1 MHAPTLDD
9 DATGLAKWLPMPFVA
24 LGVAM
29 IIVDAT
35 IVNVAVPTIIRE
47 LGVSANTAE
56 WFNSIYS
63 LVFAS
68 LLITLGHTGDVWGRR
83 KLFACGVVV
92 FVAASLVAATAPTS
106 GILILGRFLQGI
118 GGAMILP
125 TTLSTV
131 NAIYKG
137 KDRAVAFAI
146 WGSTIGGMAAVGPL
160 LGGWL
165 TTDYSW
171 RWAFL
176 INVPVGIIVL
186 AGIYF
191 AVPETKDPGVRKGI
205 DWTGNL
211 LVIVGFATLVF
222 GLIEAPHY
230 GWWSQTQ
237 SLSLG
242 SWTWPANWLSP
253 VPAAF
258 AIAAVALIAFTFV
271 EASRAKRHKVVL
283 VNLDLFKIRSFAA
296 GNVAVTVVAFGEFG
310 LLFVLPLFLQGVLGF
325 SALDTGWLFLSLA
338 IGSFVVG
345 GATPQLA
352 KRISPRGIARLGL
365 AFEIIGIAGLGATLS
380 ATVSVWVMAAWLLV
394 YGMGVGMATA
404 QLTGVILVDV
414 PVEESG
420 QASGIQSTSRQVGSA
435 LGVAVLGSILLTM
448 LASKTTAALAA
459 VPGIPKSVSDQVVH
473 VVSSSGG
480 AAIGSLGS
488 MPDGTAIVAA
498 ASSAAVDAARA
509 VSFAAA
515 GFIFLGLIATL
526 LLPRATDD
534 STDGA
539 TDDQVPT
546 GASSPVEAN

>member
-1 MHAPTLDD
+1 MDAPALDH
-9 DATGLAKWLPMPFVA
+9 DATGMAKWLPMPFVA
-24 LGVAM
+24 LGVSM

-47 LGVSANTAE
+47 FHVSANTSE

-83 KLFACGVVV
+83 KLFASGVVV

-106 GILILGRFLQGI
+106 GVLILGRFLQGI

-131 NAIYKG
+131 NAIYQG
-137 KDRAVAFAI
+137 RDRAVAFAI

-165 TTDYSW
+165 TTDFSW

-176 INVPVGIIVL
+176 INVPVGVVVL
-186 AGIYF
+186 VGILL
-191 AVPETKDPGVRKGI
+191 AVPETKDPHVRRGI

-211 LVIVGFATLVF
+211 LVIVGFASLVF
-222 GLIEAPHY
+222 GLIEGEHY
-230 GWWSQTQ
+230 GWWSQTE

-242 SWTWPANWLSP
+242 SSTWPSGWPSP
-253 VPAAF
+253 VPVAF
-258 AIAAVALIAFTFV
+258 AIAIVALSSFVLV
-271 EASRAKRHKVVL
+271 EAHRATRSKVVL
-283 VNLDLFKIRSFAA
+283 VNLELFKIRSFAA

-352 KRISPRGIARLGL
+352 KRISPRGVARTGL
-365 AFEIIGIAGLGATLS
+365 VFEIIGIAGLGATLS
-380 ATVSVWVMAAWLLV
+380 ATVSVWVMAAWLFV

-435 LGVAVLGSILLTM
+435 LGVAVLGAILLST
-448 LASKTTAALAA
+448 LASKTTSALRA
-459 VPGIPKSVSDQVVH
+459 VPGFSQAVSDQVVH
-473 VVSSSGG
+473 IVRASGG

-488 MPDGTAIVAA
+488 LPDGTAVVAA
-498 ASSAAVDAARA
+498 ASGAAVDAARA
-509 VSFAAA
+509 VAFAAA
-515 GFIFLGLIATL
+515 GFILLGLIATL
-526 LLPRATDD
+526 LLP
-534 STDGA
+534 
-539 TDDQVPT
+539 PT
-546 GASSPVEAN
+546 GKDPSDSSPSAGAPAATGED

>member
-1 MHAPTLDD
+1 MRAPTIDD

-24 LGVAM
+24 LGVSM

-47 LGVSANTAE
+47 LHVSANTAE

-83 KLFACGVVV
+83 RLFGTGVIV
-92 FVAASLVAATAPTS
+92 FVAASLVAATAPTGS
-106 GILILGRFLQGI
+106 ILILGRFLQGI

-131 NAIYKG
+131 NAIYQG

-146 WGSTIGGMAAVGPL
+146 WGSTIGGMAAIGPL

-176 INVPVGIIVL
+176 INVPIGLLVLVGI
-186 AGIYF
+186 AF
-191 AVPETKDPGVRKGI
+191 AVPETRDPHVRRGI

-211 LVIVGFATLVF
+211 LVVVGFATLVF
-222 GLIEAPHY
+222 GLIEGEHY
-230 GWWSQTQ
+230 GWWGQTE
-237 SLSLG
+237 SLTLG
-242 SWTWPANWLSP
+242 SWSWPAGWPSP
-253 VPAAF
+253 VPVAF
-258 AIAAVALIAFTFV
+258 AIAAVALITFYFV
-271 EASRAKRHKVVL
+271 ERSRARRSKVVL
-283 VNLDLFKIRSFAA
+283 VNLELFGIRSFAA

-352 KRISPRGIARLGL
+352 KTDQPTRRGPDRPRLRDHRHHRARCLVEHDGQRVGHGRLAVRLRHGCRHGYGPADRGHPRRRAGRGIRS
-365 AFEIIGIAGLGATLS
+365 GLGHPVHLPPGRLS
-380 ATVSVWVMAAWLLV
+380 ARRGHTRLDPPDRAGVEDDVGACKLPGVSHAV
-394 YGMGVGMATA
+394 
-404 QLTGVILVDV
+404 
-414 PVEESG
+414 
-420 QASGIQSTSRQVGSA
+420 SA
-435 LGVAVLGSILLTM
+435 
-448 LASKTTAALAA
+448 
-459 VPGIPKSVSDQVVH
+459 QVVH
-473 VVSSSGG
+473 IVRSSGG
-480 AAIGSLGS
+480 AAISSLGS
-488 MPDGTAIVAA
+488 QPDGTAIMRA
-498 ASSAAVDAARA
+498 ASGAAVDAARA

-515 GFIFLGLIATL
+515 GFIFLGLVATL
-526 LLPRATDD
+526 LLPPTADAHADD
-534 STDGA
+534 DRTA
-539 TDDQVPT
+539 H
-546 GASSPVEAN
+546 AA

>member
-1 MHAPTLDD
+1 MRAPTIDV
-9 DATGLAKWLPMPFVA
+9 DATGVAKWLPMPFVA
-24 LGVAM
+24 LGVSM

-47 LGVSANTAE
+47 LHVSANTAE

-83 KLFACGVVV
+83 KLFATGVVV
-92 FVAASLVAATAPTS
+92 FVAASLVAATAPT
-106 GILILGRFLQGI
+106 GAILILGRFLQGI

-137 KDRAVAFAI
+137 KDSAVAFAI
-146 WGSTIGGMAAVGPL
+146 WGSTIGGMAAIGPL

-165 TTDYSW
+165 TTDFSW

-176 INVPVGIIVL
+176 INVPIGLIVL
-186 AGIYF
+186 AGIVF
-191 AVPETKDPGVRKGI
+191 AVPETRDPHVRNGI

-211 LVIVGFATLVF
+211 LVIVGFASLVF
-222 GLIEAPHY
+222 GLIEGEHY
-230 GWWSQTQ
+230 GWWSQTD

-242 SWTWPANWLSP
+242 SWAWPTGWPSP
-253 VPAAF
+253 VPMAF
-258 AIAAVALIAFTFV
+258 AIAAVALVAFYVV
-271 EASRAKRHKVVL
+271 ERSRAKRSKVVL
-283 VNLDLFKIRSFAA
+283 VNLELFRIRSFAA

-352 KRISPRGIARLGL
+352 KRISPRGVARTGL
-365 AFEIIGIAGLGATLS
+365 VFEIIGITGLGASLS
-380 ATVSVWVMAAWLLV
+380 TTVSVWVMAGWLFV

-448 LASKTTAALAA
+448 LVSKTTSALAA
-459 VPGIPKSVSDQVVH
+459 LPGVSHTVSDRVVH
-473 VVSSSGG
+473 IVRSSGG
-480 AAIGSLGS
+480 AAINSLGS
-488 MPDGTAIVAA
+488 QPNGTAIVHA
-498 ASSAAVDAARA
+498 ASDAAVDAART

-515 GFIFLGLIATL
+515 GFIFLGLVATL
-526 LLPRATDD
+526 LLPPATD
-534 STDGA
+534 A
-539 TDDQVPT
+539 QNDDLP
-546 GASSPVEAN
+546 AHAA

>member
-1 MHAPTLDD
+1 MRAPTIDD
-9 DATGLAKWLPMPFVA
+9 DATGLARWLPMPFVA
-24 LGVAM
+24 LGVSM

-47 LGVSANTAE
+47 LHVSANTAE

-83 KLFACGVVV
+83 RLFATGVVV
-92 FVAASLVAATAPTS
+92 FVAASLVAATAPT
-106 GILILGRFLQGI
+106 GAILILGRFLQGI

-146 WGSTIGGMAAVGPL
+146 WGSTIGGMAAIGPL

-176 INVPVGIIVL
+176 INVPIGLIVL
-186 AGIYF
+186 AGIAF
-191 AVPETKDPGVRKGI
+191 AVPETRDPHVRSGI

-222 GLIEAPHY
+222 GLIEGQRY
-230 GWWSQTQ
+230 GWWSQTE
-237 SLSLG
+237 SLALG
-242 SWTWPANWLSP
+242 SRAWPTGWPSP
-253 VPAAF
+253 VPVAF
-258 AIAAVALIAFTFV
+258 GIAAVALVAFYFV
-271 EASRAKRHKVVL
+271 ERSRAKRNKVVL
-283 VNLDLFKIRSFAA
+283 VNLELFRIRSFAA

-352 KRISPRGIARLGL
+352 KKISPRGVARTGL
-365 AFEIIGIAGLGATLS
+365 VFEIIGITGLGASLS
-380 ATVSVWVMAAWLLV
+380 TTVSVWVMAGWLFV

-435 LGVAVLGSILLTM
+435 LGVAVLGSILLTT
-448 LASKTTAALAA
+448 LASRTTSALATL
-459 VPGIPKSVSDQVVH
+459 PGVSHAVSDQVVH
-473 VVSSSGG
+473 VVRASGG
-480 AAIGSLGS
+480 AAISSLGAQ
-488 MPDGTAIVAA
+488 PDGTAIVHA
-498 ASSAAVDAARA
+498 ASEAAVDAART

-515 GFIFLGLIATL
+515 GFILLGLVATL
-526 LLPRATDD
+526 LLPPTTDAHDDALPAHAT
-534 STDGA
+534 
-539 TDDQVPT
+539 
-546 GASSPVEAN
+546 